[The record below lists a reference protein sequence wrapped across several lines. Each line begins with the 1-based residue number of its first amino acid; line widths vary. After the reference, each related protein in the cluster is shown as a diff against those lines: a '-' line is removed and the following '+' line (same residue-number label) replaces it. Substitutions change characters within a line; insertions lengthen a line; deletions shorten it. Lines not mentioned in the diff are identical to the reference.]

1 MRAALLDQ
9 DKIYLLPQGFPL
21 SSESTI
27 RINGNPKR

>member
-21 SSESTI
+21 SSETI
-27 RINGNPKR
+27 RINSNPKR